1 MQLNLYTH
9 THTHTDYKPTN
20 IGPVHVGSEDSGN
33 RKEAR
38 REAQG
43 AQGLTEN
50 FGELM
55 SPLSRLIRGFRYM
68 YH

>member
-1 MQLNLYTH
+1 MQLNLYTN
-9 THTHTDYKPTN
+9 THTHMDYTQTN
-20 IGPVHVGSEDSGN
+20 VGPVHVGSEDSGN

-38 REAQG
+38 TEAQG

-50 FGELM
+50 CGEGM
-55 SPLSRLIRGFRYM
+55 SPLSRLIRGFRHA